1 LVGRFLVD
9 FRVRGIRKI
18 PKTKTNLPVP
28 YSIHCTGAH
37 TNLETRPHIV
47 VHDGYCHNS
56 NDIHFSNPPRAS
68 ISEKEDFAHLN
79 SWFHSTHF
87 PPPRLFFL
95 STFCFQTFFCVLRVL
110 HLAVAG
116 GTQHTIAMAHLPQLP
131 SPSPLV
137 FDDSIAP
144 PSKATAFSGTNCDN
158 PVNSDL

>member
-47 VHDGYCHNS
+47 VHDWYCHNS
-56 NDIHFSNPPRAS
+56 NDIRFSNPPRAS

-95 STFCFQTFFCVLRVL
+95 STFCFQTFFLCTPCAPSGSCWRNTA
-110 HLAVAG
+110 HNRNGAPAAAEI
-116 GTQHTIAMAHLPQLP
+116 IAIMEHD
-131 SPSPLV
+131 SV
-137 FDDSIAP
+137 GFDEIE
-144 PSKATAFSGTNCDN
+144 
-158 PVNSDL
+158 V